1 MSQGTIVLIEVSE
14 LEGLIRRAV
23 EAVVKDHMNTEEPE
37 LLSTAKLAKI
47 LGVSDD
53 LVPCWVRADDCPH
66 VPVGKK
72 KLKFRLA
79 EVTAWLEERGR
90 A

>member
-1 MSQGTIVLIEVSE
+1 MSDETMVLVKASE
-14 LEGLIRRAV
+14 LETMIRRAV
-23 EAVVKDHMNTEEPE
+23 EAAVKEHINAEEPE
-37 LLSTAKLAKI
+37 LLSTAKVAKI

-53 LVPCWVRADDCPH
+53 LVRYWVRVHDCPH
-66 VPVGKK
+66 VPAGKK

-79 EVTAWLEERGR
+79 EVLAWLKERGR

>member
-1 MSQGTIVLIEVSE
+1 MSEGTILLIEASE
-14 LEGLIRRAV
+14 LETLIRRAV
-23 EAVVKDHMNTEEPE
+23 EAAVKEHVNAEEPE

-53 LVPCWVRADDCPH
+53 LVRYWVRAEDCPH

-79 EVTAWLEERGR
+79 DVTAWLKERGR

>member
-1 MSQGTIVLIEVSE
+1 MSQGTIVLIQASE
-14 LEGLIRRAV
+14 LEDLIRRAV

-53 LVPCWVRADDCPH
+53 LVRYWVRADDCPH

-79 EVTAWLEERGR
+79 EVTAWLKERGR